1 MRVLVIDDDPFARS
15 LLARQL
21 SELAIQEVELVDS
34 GEAALSRLA
43 RGMPAFD
50 ALIVDLNMPGMDGVQ
65 FLRHL
70 ARSMW
75 WTAWRLS
82 MSTSTPVT

>member
-34 GEAALSRLA
+34 GEAALPRLA
-43 RGMPAFD
+43 EVCP
-50 ALIVDLNMPGMDGVQ
+50 
-65 FLRHL
+65 
-70 ARSMW
+70 
-75 WTAWRLS
+75 LS
-82 MSTSTPVT
+82 TH